1 MRTAIPI
8 VLLALLFVLPAFVES
23 RAEDGYFKKAF
34 MPEGADNKS
43 NQIYPADDFDDVIF
57 TREYFYSLEEG
68 MQQMD
73 RPGSGTWSNEMELE
87 YVAPPPQGDVAP
99 AAE

>member
-1 MRTAIPI
+1 MRTVIPI
-8 VLLALLFVLPAFVES
+8 VLLALLFVLPAFGES
-23 RAEDGYFKKAF
+23 RADDYFKKAF

-87 YVAPPPQGDVAP
+87 YVAPPPEGDVAP

>member
-1 MRTAIPI
+1 MRTALTT
-8 VLLALLFVLPAFVES
+8 VLLALLFMLPAFGAA
-23 RAEDGYFKKAF
+23 RADDYFKKAF
-34 MPEGADNKS
+34 MPDGADNKS

-73 RPGSGTWSNEMELE
+73 RPGSGSWNNEMELE
-87 YVAPPPQGDVAP
+87 YVPPPPDGGAAP
-99 AAE
+99 DTE